1 MWYIIVTDKEGNLR
15 TRKKFLTLW
24 SKLYLY
30 SKFIN
35 SPNYEFTYSPSLLL
49 YSFYEKSVVAKRLR
63 SFRYM
68 PTRAVLC
75 CCCFKIIKEVFDN
88 AGMRMY
94 VLAKRTNITDDSRKK
109 VEKAT
114 KKWCNISNC
123 LESVKVKPFMAILR
137 MQVLNSY

>member
-1 MWYIIVTDKEGNLR
+1 MDALKKQFLNPTD
-15 TRKKFLTLW
+15 
-24 SKLYLY
+24 
-30 SKFIN
+30 
-35 SPNYEFTYSPSLLL
+35 EFTPIPFWFLNDTLDKDTLKQQL

-114 KKWCNISNC
+114 KK
-123 LESVKVKPFMAILR
+123 
-137 MQVLNSY
+137 